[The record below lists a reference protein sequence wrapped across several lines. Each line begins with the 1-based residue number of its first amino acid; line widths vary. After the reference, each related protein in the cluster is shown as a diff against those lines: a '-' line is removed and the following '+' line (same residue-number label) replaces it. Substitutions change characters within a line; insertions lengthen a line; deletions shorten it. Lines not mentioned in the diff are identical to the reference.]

1 MKTIADFNDDA
12 DNLKKKTNA
21 VNTYDILMRE
31 KRLVKQYFNE
41 MKYYLMTTVFNNE
54 TLKENQNYL
63 DVSGRVE
70 KCIYCSPIQIMQKI
84 NHGARL
90 FVLEMNND
98 LNKIVGI
105 GLILNNFVMNKYCVY
120 KNGNYNRFVYRG
132 SAKILREQMTEEELS
147 VMSILDGYCFKGN
160 THLKR
165 GRGIQLFPVK
175 FLLKHLEDVDIL
187 TFIMNMFKRR
197 Q

>member
-1 MKTIADFNDDA
+1 M
-12 DNLKKKTNA
+12 L
-21 VNTYDILMRE
+21 
-31 KRLVKQYFNE
+31 
-41 MKYYLMTTVFNNE
+41 
-54 TLKENQNYL
+54 TLKVPN
-63 DVSGRVE
+63 
-70 KCIYCSPIQIMQKI
+70 IFSPIKIMQKI

-98 LNKIVGI
+98 TNRIMGI
-105 GLILNNFVMNKYCVY
+105 GLILNNYAMHKYCVY

-132 SAKILREQMTEEELS
+132 STKILREQMTAAELL
-147 VMSILDGYCFKGN
+147 VMEILDGYCFKGN

-175 FLLKHLEDVDIL
+175 FLLKHLEDIDIL
-187 TFIMNMFKRR
+187 TFIMNMFKSR